1 MTKRTVGISF
11 CALAVVLF
19 LSRYIIAVL
28 YRGFDYHQWGSQDF
42 AAFLG
47 YVGIAPW
54 LFAAV
59 FLAAGIYYLV
69 RAESEN

>member
-1 MTKRTVGISF
+1 MSF

-28 YRGFDYHQWGSQDF
+28 YRGFDNHQWGSKDF
-42 AAFLG
+42 ANFMG

-54 LFAAV
+54 FFAAV
-59 FLAAGIYYLV
+59 FLAAGLYYLS
-69 RAESEN
+69 RSESDK